1 MSAQTAVATAGL
13 YSGFDEI
20 ESLIQAFESGTLP
33 RSKWTHAAHVTVACW
48 YLVCHPQPEATER
61 IREGILRYNA
71 SQGIVTTPDSGYHET
86 MTMFWVRMVAHHLT
100 TATLECSLV
109 GLMNDLTFRYADKKL
124 PLMYYSRER
133 LMSTEARFGFI
144 EPDLKMLP

>member
-1 MSAQTAVATAGL
+1 MNAQTAVASTGL
-13 YSGFDEI
+13 YSSFDEI
-20 ESLIQAFESGTLP
+20 ESLVHAFETGTLP

-48 YLVCHPQPEATER
+48 YLVCHPQSEATKR

-71 SQGIVTTPDSGYHET
+71 SQKILTTPDSGYHET
-86 MTMFWVRMVAHHLT
+86 MTMFWIRMVGHYLT

-109 GLMNDLTFRYADKKL
+109 GLINDLTFRYSDKKL
-124 PLMYYSRER
+124 PYLYYTPER

-144 EPDLKMLP
+144 EPDLKPLP